1 MGRDGGEEGRK
12 EGRGKVDSVCRGSVF
27 NLKMRFLRR
36 FTSLAAKSYS
46 ISFPGVFSQF

>member
-1 MGRDGGEEGRK
+1 MRGVEGEGRK
-12 EGRGKVDSVCRGSVF
+12 GGRGKVDSVCCGSLF
-27 NLKMRFLRR
+27 NLQMRFLRR